1 MSSGIICWAVMPSRN
16 IPAGGG
22 DNFYA
27 AAWLGNKGRWWAYKR
42 FLAQKNGPPVWGA
55 LNLHGVVMPVVC
67 RWRQGCRERNLRE
80 ELTCGWDHKL
90 RRHCVHQG
98 VARVR

>member
-16 IPAGGG
+16 IPADGG

-42 FLAQKNGPPVWGA
+42 FLAQKNGPPGLGGA
-55 LNLHGVVMPVVC
+55 QPAWCRYASRMPVAPRVQ
-67 RWRQGCRERNLRE
+67 RT
-80 ELTCGWDHKL
+80 ELAGRTHLWMGP
-90 RRHCVHQG
+90 
-98 VARVR
+98 